1 MMSQVDQLRAQA
13 QNLRKGKKY
22 EEARALYELMLRDHQ
37 GECDKWDRWGYA
49 YCLRKLGRAEEAV
62 AISQEVYE
70 ANPDF
75 DYIKN
80 LYGWSLYDLEISKS
94 TEEIAQDVTP
104 FFEAVNT
111 ILEISDPQNQYSP
124 YVRTVMKVI
133 EYFSKRATYAS
144 DKVIEWTEKLDA
156 NSLSLETSSGK
167 NKKGKIIE
175 YPSDRE
181 RWYAWLCKALYESG
195 RFEECI
201 ALSDEAFQVIPHF
214 HFDHDIWI
222 RWRRALAKG
231 QIGHQDEAIAE
242 LKSIL
247 QVKHDWFFQRDVARY
262 LYEVGRLD
270 EALEYA
276 ASAAL
281 DRAGLE
287 FKWELFLLMAQI
299 LEAQSELE
307 KARKHVLLAA
317 ALRQENDWKASE
329 ELDAMLDKLDVDAQ
343 DASSRKLSRQLKSF
357 WRSLKFRQM
366 AEMTGRISNLLPHG
380 KAGFI
385 SGDDGNDYYF
395 KTRSFQGPRHRIQ
408 RGTHVQFRVKEN
420 PNPDQRDMALD
431 ITEAEKSK

>member
-1 MMSQVDQLRAQA
+1 MSQVDQLRAQA
-13 QNLRKGKKY
+13 QKLRKSKKY
-22 EEARALYELMLRDHQ
+22 KEARALYELMLRDHQ

-62 AISQEVYE
+62 GISQEVYE

-94 TEEIAQDVTP
+94 VEEIAQDVTP
-104 FFEAVNT
+104 FFKAVNT
-111 ILEISDPQNQYSP
+111 ILEISEPRDQYSP
-124 YVRTVMKVI
+124 YVRTIMKVI
-133 EYFSKRATYAS
+133 EYFSNRATYVP
-144 DKVIEWTEKLDA
+144 DKIIEWADKLDV

-167 NKKGKIIE
+167 NRKGRRIE

-181 RWYAWLCKALYESG
+181 RWYAWRCKALYEG
-195 RFEECI
+195 GHFEECI
-201 ALSDEAFQVIPHF
+201 ALSDEALRVIPRF
-214 HFDHDIWI
+214 HFNNDVWI
-222 RWRRALAKG
+222 RWRQALAKG
-231 QIGHQDEAIAE
+231 QMGNHEEAIADLE
-242 LKSIL
+242 EVL
-247 QVKHDWFFQRDVARY
+247 QVKHDWFLQRDIAR
-262 LYEVGRLD
+262 LLFEVERVD
-270 EALEYA
+270 EALVYA
-276 ASAAL
+276 ANAAL
-281 DRAGLE
+281 DPAGLE
-287 FKWELFLLMAQI
+287 YKWELFLLMAKI

-317 ALRQENDWKASE
+317 ALRQENEWKASE
-329 ELDAMLDKLDVDAQ
+329 ELDAMLTRLDVDVK
-343 DASSRKLSRQLKSF
+343 DASSRELSRQLKSF

-395 KTRSFQGPRHRIQ
+395 KTRSFQGPRRRIQ